1 MELQEIKPRNL
12 TDQVLESMSVA
23 EPDIY
28 VEPLYR
34 PTPDV
39 ELPLEP
45 EPINHRHENGPYTTV
60 HGRTQTV
67 QESIYENPYSTHI
80 YHNFGGSRI
89 PFRNY
94 DNEESRNR
102 KWSISCL
109 IIGLLVGIVIGGT
122 VTGLSMHFTKG
133 QSNSQF
139 KIAIFYLIKFI
150 K

>member
-39 ELPLEP
+39 KLPLEP
-45 EPINHRHENGPYTTV
+45 EPINDNGPYTTV
-60 HGRTQTV
+60 HGRPPTV
-67 QESIYENPYSTHI
+67 LESIYENPYSTHI

-102 KWSISCL
+102 KWSLSFL
-109 IIGLLVGIVIGGT
+109 IIGVLVGIVIGGT

-133 QSNSQF
+133 RSNSQF
-139 KIAIFYLIKFI
+139 KIAIFY
-150 K
+150 